1 MLFFNKIHT
10 CTHTH
15 THKKKNP
22 TKNQKTAKRKNQ
34 SAYIKMIMKVS
45 TAFVLHV
52 RILPHVSQFKITTG
66 ISDAAQT
73 LHAEGH
79 QIK

>member
-1 MLFFNKIHT
+1 
-10 CTHTH
+10 
-15 THKKKNP
+15 
-22 TKNQKTAKRKNQ
+22 
-34 SAYIKMIMKVS
+34 MKVS

-52 RILPHVSQFKITTG
+52 HILPHVSQFKITTG